1 MILRSLRNVGNCDPK
16 PRKRTDRWRPN
27 LCHLIGLFTGFHTT
41 GVAVSNLLLIASP
54 SIALRATAASRLH
67 VGHLSSLESFP
78 KAACR
83 QHQPRWQLRT
93 LATTPC
99 DRRADP
105 PESGRRFSTRERC
118 KCALLLRP
126 PWSAAPRHCIT
137 NATITG
143 RYPR

>member
-1 MILRSLRNVGNCDPK
+1 MAGESKMRLDCAYGIAGLIKSHACQADISTTKCPLWPCNLKYETFRFRPILCRSAM
-16 PRKRTDRWRPN
+16 RPN
-27 LCHLIGLFTGFHTT
+27 
-41 GVAVSNLLLIASP
+41 
-54 SIALRATAASRLH
+54 

-83 QHQPRWQLRT
+83 EHQPRWQLRT

-99 DRRADP
+99 DRRAVP
-105 PESGRRFSTRERC
+105 PESGRRFSTRDRC
-118 KCALLLRP
+118 KCAHLLRP